1 VAAYVGGELRGVANV
16 EVVQVYTVDQYLAF
30 LTVYS
35 NRADGETVRY
45 KIWDEDECMLYNKT
59 IESHQFVIDG
69 QVGTPEHPDTL
80 TTTTVSPGN
89 DMLVIEVQEGWN
101 WISTNIEGPVS
112 VTDITADLNLVPGDL
127 IKSYTAFS
135 QFVEYTHPDSTQWV
149 PAFDL
154 DNVSGYLLNLS
165 QAGTII
171 HTGDT
176 VAVST
181 TIPLVDG
188 WNWISYLPTG
198 PMTVDAALADLDG
211 GGQDMLLDNDI
222 IKGQYGFAQYF
233 DGSWYGT
240 LAEMV
245 PGDGYKLSLAN
256 AGVSGF
262 NYPAYNPYAVPPV
275 ALASAVAGDEATE
288 AEAVAEGEQA
298 AAAPDWSVNPYA
310 YQFNMTMTAVL
321 RVDGLESVDGRDVI
335 AAFVDGE
342 CRGLAKPEYIGGI
355 RRYEA
360 FLMIHSNEPSG
371 ETVEFRVFDADE
383 GAVCYVTE
391 QVDCSADAVLGTVTQ
406 PFVLS
411 AVSGEEEQDGGVPK
425 AYALGQ
431 NVPNPFNPSTT
442 VYYDV
447 PAGGGNVS
455 MRVYDVS
462 GRLVRTLVDGHQSEG
477 SRSVTWDGTGD
488 RGQSVASGIYFYRM
502 SAPGFTETKKMV
514 LLR

>member
-1 VAAYVGGELRGVANV
+1 
-16 EVVQVYTVDQYLAF
+16 
-30 LTVYS
+30 
-35 NRADGETVRY
+35 
-45 KIWDEDECMLYNKT
+45 
-59 IESHQFVIDG
+59 
-69 QVGTPEHPDTL
+69 
-80 TTTTVSPGN
+80 
-89 DMLVIEVQEGWN
+89 
-101 WISTNIEGPVS
+101 
-112 VTDITADLNLVPGDL
+112 VP
-127 IKSYTAFS
+127 SFN
-135 QFVEYTHPDSTQWV
+135 
-149 PAFDL
+149 L
-154 DNVSGYLLNLS
+154 DNVYGYLINLAS
-165 QAGTII
+165 AGTII

-181 TIPLVDG
+181 AVPVVEG
-188 WNWISYLPTG
+188 WNWIGYLPTG
-198 PMTVDAALADLDG
+198 PKTVDDALADLEE
-211 GGQDMLLDNDI
+211 GGQDILYNNDM
-222 IKGQYGFAQYF
+222 IKCQDAFAQY
-233 DGSWYGT
+233 DTSGHWYGS
-240 LAEMV
+240 LSEME
-245 PGDGYKLSLAN
+245 PGRGYKLLLKGASPTP
-256 AGVSGF
+256 GTDSF
-262 NYPAYNPYAVPPV
+262 NYTAYSGSPPGP
-275 ALASAVAGDEATE
+275 AVAVATAEAGENAPE

-298 AAAPDWSVNPYA
+298 AAAPDWAVNPYA

-335 AAFVDGE
+335 GAFVDGE

-391 QVDCSADAVLGTVTQ
+391 QVDCSADAVIGTVTQ